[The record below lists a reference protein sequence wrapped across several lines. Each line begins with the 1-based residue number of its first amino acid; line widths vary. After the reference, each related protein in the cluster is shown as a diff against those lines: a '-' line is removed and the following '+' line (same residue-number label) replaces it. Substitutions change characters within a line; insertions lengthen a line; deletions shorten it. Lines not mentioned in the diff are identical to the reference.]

1 MNGLV
6 DVLDDVDINSEQ
18 INGLVEVLDEV
29 NISVSK

>member
-1 MNGLV
+1 MNGLD